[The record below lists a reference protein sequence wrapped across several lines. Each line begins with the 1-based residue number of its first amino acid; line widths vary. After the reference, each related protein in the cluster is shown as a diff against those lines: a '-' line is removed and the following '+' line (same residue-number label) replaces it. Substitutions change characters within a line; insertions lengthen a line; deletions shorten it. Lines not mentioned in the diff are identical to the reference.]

1 VQPPRLVGHDAPT
14 ARGGRRSLFTFTV
27 SSSRKFAF
35 DPAICTSFPAM
46 RSVLGVAE
54 STVLKVH
61 DQRAHPPQCHHRT
74 DRDDG
79 QKCGSLRH
87 RKGAGAAVAGYTL
100 TSNTH

>member
-61 DQRAHPPQCHHRT
+61 DPESAPPSMPSS
-74 DRDDG
+74 D
-79 QKCGSLRH
+79 
-87 RKGAGAAVAGYTL
+87 
-100 TSNTH
+100 